1 MKKKAL
7 ALLCALVMILGMMP
21 AASAADTPTV
31 TIDGASIR
39 TESPQG
45 LRFKITVTNA
55 SQATD
60 FGIKLEYAGKT
71 KTISLANNYTNIY
84 AKDEAADTVEY
95 TAVLI
100 NIPSDAFETDV
111 QATGFVTYDGGTQTT
126 DAITRNIQGVAHAAG
141 QELAADGTLS
151 DMGGT
156 KVAVTQ
162 YGSDMFYTLDET
174 MAGKTVNVSLKVRV
188 SGMGYGASVTGGGLQ
203 LNSTWD
209 WLKGVD
215 MTDAWTTVSL
225 SNYVVP
231 EANAN
236 GFYFGNIDDVYKAGG
251 CLYVKDVSVE
261 VVDLSGDIEV
271 DLTGGTNGYGTQ
283 LTNNDDGSLT
293 ISFDNAYGQMG
304 FALGALKL
312 EDYSSVRIV
321 YKKTG
326 SDSQFQFKITSEAV
340 YGSASNT
347 TYPGYGVAEG
357 VEKTETI
364 DISTWEREGATYLL
378 IGGNGSTDLVLT
390 IYSIT
395 LCK

>member
-1 MKKKAL
+1 MKKKVL
-7 ALLCALVMILGMMP
+7 ALLCALVMIFGMMP
-21 AASAADTPTV
+21 TAAAAETPAV

-60 FGIKLEYAGKT
+60 YGIKLAYDGKS
-71 KTISLANNYTNIY
+71 KTISFANGYTNIY
-84 AKDEAADTVEY
+84 AKDEGNDTIEY

-111 QATGFVTYDGGTQTT
+111 QATGFVTYDGGSQET

-141 QELAADGTLS
+141 QELDENGTLS

-156 KVAVTQ
+156 QVAVSQ
-162 YGSDMFYTLDET
+162 YGSDMFYTLDES

-203 LNSTWD
+203 LNSTWA
-209 WLKGVD
+209 WLKSVD

-225 SNYVVP
+225 SNYTVP
-231 EANAN
+231 ESNAN
-236 GFYFGNIDDVYKAGG
+236 GFYFGNINDVYEAGG
-251 CLYVKDVSVE
+251 CLYVKDVTVE
-261 VVDLSGDIEV
+261 VVDLSGDIDV
-271 DLTGGTNGYGTQ
+271 DLAGAANGYGTQ
-283 LTNNDDGSLT
+283 LTSNPDGSLT
-293 ISFDNAYGQMG
+293 IKFENGYGQMG
-304 FALGALKL
+304 FALGALNL
-312 EDYSSVRIV
+312 EDYSSVKIT
-321 YKKTG
+321 YKKAG
-326 SDSQFQFKITSEAV
+326 SDAQFQLKITDGEV
-340 YGSASNT
+340 YGTATKT
-347 TYPGYGVAEG
+347 TYPGYGVAAG
-357 VEKTETI
+357 TEKTETI
-364 DISTWEREGATYLL
+364 DISAWERADATYLL
-378 IGGNGSTDLVLT
+378 IGGNGDTALELT